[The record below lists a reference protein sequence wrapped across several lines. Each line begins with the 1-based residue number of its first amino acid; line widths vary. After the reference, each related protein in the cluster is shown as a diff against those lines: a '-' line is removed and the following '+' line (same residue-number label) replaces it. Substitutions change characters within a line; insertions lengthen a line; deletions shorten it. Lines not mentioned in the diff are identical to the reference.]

1 MATQTG
7 TAPDPAR
14 TAHGTP
20 TAVAVGV
27 GVGAALLATVVL
39 LVLPSPWLSA
49 PLAVALLALAPTSAR
64 LDRRLTLNIALVAGW
79 APAAMLLPAV
89 LGPRTAAISTLAV
102 AVGATA
108 AVWAV
113 RRPPLLPTT
122 RRRDL
127 AILLAG
133 VLAALIALPLRS
145 PGTPARALAM
155 LSTGIDHAFQFS
167 MYLDR
172 RLSAGLPDFAAGA
185 DNSGFASYPKWFH
198 SLLTVLAQVV
208 FGEVGRPEQELVR
221 YAQLEW
227 LVFVAIAVLVTAAVL
242 QSLPRVTTR
251 VFLIPG
257 LVVTW
262 SLVLGVPGSLAL
274 LQGHLGFLL
283 AASAPAVIFLLS
295 VPGNR
300 LRAVIWVAIGGLV
313 VLAASWTLLLPFAL
327 VTAAYPTYVVWRR
340 QRSHVRW
347 AVVGVAAV
355 TVGAVSVFL
364 LPLVASPALQDLV
377 RDGTVPKVWLPLL
390 IVLLVAPPVLLITLQ
405 HRRRDLTLT
414 PHLLVT
420 VAGAGQMAVLGAY
433 MLAKTGEITY
443 YFYKIGLG
451 TLLVLAVVSVH
462 AATVAYDRRP
472 GEVPDH
478 GTRRRFTAVAVCL
491 ASLLGLGSALQEFA
505 APSVVWA
512 AILPTS
518 LADRASSGEAGD
530 VQRVLALARS
540 MDPADAERTTF
551 IATLPSDMRA
561 GHASIWFHALSM
573 STSARAMTTND
584 AMYDLAEHRDD
595 TAKAVAIARYA
606 LQTPRARVMTSDPRV
621 YRAILDSGA
630 PADPTNVVLSAG

>member
-1 MATQTG
+1 MAPKRTTLA
-7 TAPDPAR
+7 APTRSA
-14 TAHGTP
+14 A
-20 TAVAVGV
+20 ASVAIGV
-27 GVGAALLATVVL
+27 GTGVLTAVVL
-39 LVLPSPWLSA
+39 LLLPSPWLSSV
-49 PLAVALLALAPTSAR
+49 LALALLTLAPTSAR

-79 APAAMLLPAV
+79 APAALLLPTV
-89 LGPRTAAISTLAV
+89 LGPRTAAVSTLA
-102 AVGATA
+102 AAAGATA
-108 AVWAV
+108 AVWAA
-113 RRPPLLPTT
+113 RRPRLVPSA
-122 RRRDL
+122 RRRDT
-127 AILLAG
+127 AIAIAG
-133 VLAALIALPLRS
+133 VLAALIAVPLRS
-145 PGTPARALAM
+145 PGSPGRALAM

-172 RLSAGLPDFAAGA
+172 RLSVSLPAFATGA
-185 DNSGFASYPKWFH
+185 DNSGFSNYPKWFH

-208 FGEVGRPEQELVR
+208 FGEVGRPEVELVR
-221 YAQLEW
+221 YAQLQW
-227 LVFVAIAVLVTAAVL
+227 LVFVAIAVLMTAALL
-242 QSLPRVTTR
+242 QALPRLTTN

-300 LRAVIWVAIGGLV
+300 LRAVVWVAIGGLV

-340 QRSHVRW
+340 QRSGIRW
-347 AVVGVAAV
+347 AVVAVAAF
-355 TVGAVSVFL
+355 TVGAVSLFL

-390 IVLLVAPPVLLITLQ
+390 VALVVAPPVLLVALQ

-420 VAGAGQMAVLGAY
+420 IAGAGQMAVLGAY

-451 TLLVLAVVSVH
+451 TLLVVAVVAVH
-462 AATVAYDRRP
+462 AVAVAFDRP
-472 GEVPDH
+472 DEGEAQRY
-478 GTRRRFTAVAVCL
+478 GTRRRFVALAVCL
-491 ASLLGLGSALQEFA
+491 AALLGLGSTLQEFA

-512 AILPTS
+512 AIMPTS
-518 LADRASSGEAGD
+518 LAERASSDEAGD
-530 VQRVLALARS
+530 VERVLALARS

-551 IATLPSDMRA
+551 LATLPSDMRA

-584 AMYDLAEHRDD
+584 AMYELAEDRED
-595 TAKAVAIARYA
+595 TARAVAVARYA
-606 LQTPRARVMTSDPRV
+606 LQTPGARVVTSDPRV
-621 YRAILDSGA
+621 YRAVLDSGA
-630 PADPTNVVLSAG
+630 PAGPANVVLSAG